1 MPNEGHLGLLSPLYT
16 QSVFYYILS
25 LHFQQSN
32 LFIARIYNATEV
44 PVWIG
49 MVFMPRIA
57 FVPVGFFS
65 KSILMGKLGNLLK
78 KLDVNPST
86 EDSFKVRTTTG
97 AFSKDTMSS

>member
-1 MPNEGHLGLLSPLYT
+1 M
-16 QSVFYYILS
+16 
-25 LHFQQSN
+25 
-32 LFIARIYNATEV
+32 TEV

-57 FVPVGFFS
+57 FVPVRFFS

-97 AFSKDTMSS
+97 AFSKDSMFS